1 MKTMRLIQVLLII
14 LFSGNSM
21 AQVLVKSEHSIAIGM
36 SERNTFP
43 KTCKSQCSFIA
54 YLDVSNLYFKDNYDS
69 GAYIAVLGNEPGTYV
84 MFGVEANYHTK
95 LPELVVIDNMQ
106 KTNEKRVVL
115 GSAELKK
122 WEGFE
127 VFWDS
132 EQIRI
137 RNIRSVKKIG
147 HNNTPYSSLE
157 KSDLNYETELKF
169 EPNLFGYLFM
179 SVDVNLWIDVKT
191 QNYNSE
197 WSDKYVGN

>member
-1 MKTMRLIQVLLII
+1 
-14 LFSGNSM
+14 
-21 AQVLVKSEHSIAIGM
+21 
-36 SERNTFP
+36 
-43 KTCKSQCSFIA
+43 
-54 YLDVSNLYFKDNYDS
+54 
-69 GAYIAVLGNEPGTYV
+69 
-84 MFGVEANYHTK
+84 
-95 LPELVVIDNMQ
+95 MQ

-115 GSAELKK
+115 GRAELKK